1 MSHEGHG
8 GALQHHLGGGQVDEV
23 VVGQIGILAISP
35 HVGGE
40 VSVNVGVAEGRI
52 QIKITFP
59 FLISIISIYSKQ
71 SRVLWKVHLNRA
83 DN

>member
-40 VSVNVGVAEGRI
+40 VSVQVGVTEVGPKAGE
-52 QIKITFP
+52 TFLN
-59 FLISIISIYSKQ
+59 FLS
-71 SRVLWKVHLNRA
+71 VV
-83 DN
+83 